1 MLLEKFKQAKG
12 STVDEIASAAG
23 AQVLEATSLTLATP
37 IIPSAGRAPKA
48 VGVAFG
54 LNVGQVSAPVS
65 DETGVFVATITERRE
80 AKPAEN
86 YDQVQNELDAQ
97 FMTLPQT
104 QFYPA
109 LEKKADIEDNRVKIE
124 KLYAGN

>member
-1 MLLEKFKQAKG
+1 M
-12 STVDEIASAAG
+12 
-23 AQVLEATSLTLATP
+23 
-37 IIPSAGRAPKA
+37 
-48 VGVAFG
+48 
-54 LNVGQVSAPVS
+54 
-65 DETGVFVATITERRE
+65 FVATITERRE